1 MANLREY
8 EMLFKLNAQLGS
20 SYNSSF
26 KSAQQAVV
34 SMQKEID
41 SLNKVQSSISAYEK
55 QQSSIEA
62 TRKKLEILKQQ
73 YNNIQKEIK
82 ETGEFSSALQN
93 KLLAKQQQ
101 IDKTSA
107 SIVAQSNK
115 LDQLG
120 NALREAGVDTE
131 ALRSEEAKLE
141 SQITDLK
148 HKQEQAAE
156 SAQKFGATAS
166 NAMNTVGQA
175 LISSGILYGLKQ
187 IYDQFAEIAEASMD
201 YQSALTGVAKTTDL
215 SSSELAALSE
225 EVKNLSTEIPVV
237 PTELLEIAE
246 AAGQLGIAQDYIL
259 DFSEVMANLGVA
271 TNMTSD
277 QAATDLAKFANVVKM
292 SADDY
297 ERLGSTI
304 VDLGN
309 KGASTESEIVSMATR
324 LASTGSLIGLSE
336 AEIMAVASSLS
347 SLGIEAE
354 AGGSA
359 ISKLLKE
366 FEVMVETNSPAL
378 KDFAKVAGMSAKE
391 FSTAWGENSVE
402 ALGKFIDGLGKIDAE
417 GGSAVAT
424 LEDLDIKEIRMSNA
438 VLALASSNGIL
449 TDNLKIANTAW
460 DENTALAKEAERRY
474 EDTRSKL
481 TMMQNAFTNLKVAI
495 GDNYN
500 PALAELYELNTQV
513 LGGVTDFVEANPAA
527 VKGLT
532 TTAAALGS
540 VIAALTAYA
549 AISKIAAAA
558 TALMTAAIPGVN
570 VIMAVSAGVA
580 VLAGGLVALNEAS
593 KTEADE
599 VRHLTAASREEYA
612 ELQKL
617 SAEHDRAAELYGENS
632 KQAKELRWQI
642 EDLTEQYESGKQTVE
657 DFVSQMNEAVESCA
671 ELRESH
677 EAAIDEIDKQEYNT
691 MLLIDKLAELA
702 SQNDQTA
709 ESHEAMKAII
719 DDLNERLPELS
730 LNYDDIIG
738 KGPQVVDSIK
748 EIAKAEAEKKRY
760 EQSYNDYVDL
770 LIAEE
775 EASKN
780 VKEAE
785 KALTKEKERATEAN
799 KKYYDTLA
807 ETSRYD
813 MSGTSGISMM
823 FSDEAKEADAA
834 KEAVKEYEAA
844 LKSAKKELAE
854 IKKSQSDIDTIFSE
868 YSTKGSGKTVVDGSH
883 AAGLSYVP
891 FDGYIAELHQGE
903 RVLTAQEAKMSGN
916 GTGSILVK
924 PVFNIDSATAANT
937 DSLRSALTEATA
949 NIKDMVID
957 AIETYNADKSRRAYT

>member
-26 KSAQQAVV
+26 KNAQQAVV

-41 SLNKVQSSISAYEK
+41 ALNKVQSNISAYEK

-62 TRKKLEILKQQ
+62 TRKRLEILKQQ
-73 YNNIQKEIK
+73 YDNIQKEIK

-93 KLLAKQQQ
+93 KLLSKQQQ

-107 SIVAQSNK
+107 SIETQAHK
-115 LDQLG
+115 LNQLG
-120 NALREAGVDTE
+120 DALREAGVDTE

-141 SQITDLK
+141 SDITGLK
-148 HKQEQAAE
+148 QKQEQAAE

-175 LISSGILYGLKQ
+175 LISSGILYGLKR
-187 IYDQFAEIAEASMD
+187 IYDQFADLAEESME

-215 SSSELAALSE
+215 TSSELAALSGE
-225 EVKNLSTEIPVV
+225 IKDLSTDIPVI

-336 AEIMAVASSLS
+336 AEIMAVASAMS

-366 FEVMVETNSPAL
+366 FEVMVETKSPAL
-378 KDFAKVAGMSAKE
+378 KDFAKVAGMSAEE
-391 FSTAWGENSVE
+391 FAAAWGENSVE
-402 ALGKFIDGLGKIDAE
+402 ALSKFIDGLGKIDAE

-424 LEDLDIKEIRMSNA
+424 LEELDITEIRMSNA
-438 VLALASSNGIL
+438 VLALASSSGIL
-449 TDNLKIANTAW
+449 TDNLETANRAW
-460 DENTALAKEAERRY
+460 EENTALAKEAERRY
-474 EDTRSKL
+474 EDTQSKL
-481 TMMQNAFTNLKVAI
+481 TMMQNAYTNLKVAI

-513 LGGVTDFVEANPAA
+513 LGGVTDFVEANPAV

-558 TALMTAAIPGVN
+558 TALMTSAIPGVN

-580 VLAGGLVALNEAS
+580 VLAGGLIALNEAS

-599 VRHLTAASREEYA
+599 VRRLTVASREQYA

-617 SAEHDRAAELYGENS
+617 SSEYDRAAELYGENS
-632 KQAKELRWQI
+632 KEAKQLRWQL
-642 EDLTEQYESGKQTVE
+642 EDLTAQYEMGKQTVE
-657 DFVSQMNEAVESCA
+657 DFVSQMDAAVESSA

-677 EAAIDEIDKQEYNT
+677 RDAIDVIDKQEYNT

-702 SQNDQTA
+702 YQNDQTA
-709 ESHEAMKAII
+709 ESQEAMKAII
-719 DDLNERLPELS
+719 DSLNESLPELG

-748 EIAKAEAEKKRY
+748 EIAKAQAEKQRY
-760 EQSYNDYVDL
+760 EESYDRYVEL
-770 LIAEE
+770 LISEE
-775 EASKN
+775 DVSNK

-785 KALTKEKERATEAN
+785 EALTKEKERAAEAN
-799 KKYYDTLA
+799 QKYNEALA
-807 ETSRYD
+807 ESARYGKAGP
-813 MSGTSGISMM
+813 SLIAIM
-823 FSDEAKEADAA
+823 FSDEADEADAA
-834 KEAVKEYEAA
+834 KEAVKDYEAA
-844 LKSAKKELAE
+844 LKSAKDELAE
-854 IKKSQSDIDTIFSE
+854 IKKSQSDIDAIFSE
-868 YSTKGSGKTVVDGSH
+868 YSTKEPGKTVVNGSH

-903 RVLTAQEAKMSGN
+903 RVLTAEEARMSGGKGISLTYSPHYEVSGGN
-916 GTGSILVK
+916 KSEIEALLREHDSNLRDKILGWLEDAGS
-924 PVFNIDSATAANT
+924 DS
-937 DSLRSALTEATA
+937 R
-949 NIKDMVID
+949 
-957 AIETYNADKSRRAYT
+957 RRAYT

>member
-34 SMQKEID
+34 SMQKDID
-41 SLNKVQSSISAYEK
+41 ALNKVQSNISAYEK
-55 QQSSIEA
+55 QQISVEA
-62 TRKKLEILKQQ
+62 TRKKLETLKQQ

-82 ETGEFSSALQN
+82 ETGEFSSTLQN
-93 KLLAKQQQ
+93 KLLSKQQQ

-107 SIVAQSNK
+107 SIDTQTHK
-115 LDQLG
+115 LNQLG
-120 NALREAGVDTE
+120 DALREAGVDTE

-148 HKQEQAAE
+148 QKQEQAAE
-156 SAQKFGATAS
+156 SAQKYGATAS

-175 LISSGILYGLKQ
+175 IISSGILYGLKQ
-187 IYDQFAEIAEASMD
+187 IYDQFTDLAVASME

-215 SSSELAALSE
+215 TSSELAALSAE
-225 EVKNLSTEIPVV
+225 IKDLSTDIPVV

-246 AAGQLGIAQDYIL
+246 AAGQLGIAKDYIL

-366 FEVMVETNSPAL
+366 FEVMVETKSPAL

-391 FSTAWGENSVE
+391 FSAAWGENSVE
-402 ALGKFIDGLGKIDAE
+402 ALSKFVDGLGKIDAE
-417 GGSAVAT
+417 GGSAIAT
-424 LEDLDIKEIRMSNA
+424 LEELDITEIRMSNA

-449 TDNLKIANTAW
+449 TRNLDTANRAW
-460 DENTALAKEAERRY
+460 EENTALAKEAERRY

-481 TMMQNAFTNLKVAI
+481 TMMQNAYSNLKVAI

-500 PALAELYELNTQV
+500 PALAEMYELSTDV
-513 LGGVTDFVEANPAA
+513 LGSMTGFVEQNPPV
-527 VKGLT
+527 VKGIT
-532 TTAAALGS
+532 TTATALGG
-540 VIAALTAYA
+540 VIAALAAYTTVA
-549 AISKIAAAA
+549 KAA
-558 TALMTAAIPGVN
+558 TVFSAAFTVASGAALGPIL
-570 VIMAVSAGVA
+570 AVAAGVA

-593 KTEADE
+593 KNEADE
-599 VRHLTAASREEYA
+599 VRLLTAVSREQYA

-617 SAEHDRAAELYGENS
+617 SSEYDRAAELYGENS
-632 KQAKELRWQI
+632 KQAKQLRWQI
-642 EDLTEQYESGKQTVE
+642 EDLTAQYEAGKQTVE
-657 DFVSQMNEAVESCA
+657 DFVSQMDAAVESSA
-671 ELRESH
+671 DLRESH
-677 EAAIDEIDKQEYNT
+677 RDAIDVIDKQEYNT
-691 MLLIDKLAELA
+691 MLLINKLADLA

-709 ESHEAMKAII
+709 ESQEQMKAII
-719 DDLNERLPELS
+719 DSLNESLPELS

-738 KGPQVVDSIK
+738 KGPDVVDSIK
-748 EIAKAEAEKKRY
+748 EVAKAQAERQRY
-760 EQSYNDYVDL
+760 EESYDRYVEL
-770 LIAEE
+770 LISEE
-775 EASKN
+775 EVSKKI
-780 VKEAE
+780 KEAE
-785 KALTKEKERATEAN
+785 EALTKEKERATEAN
-799 KKYYDTLA
+799 QKYNEALA
-807 ETSRYD
+807 ETARYGKAGP
-813 MSGTSGISMM
+813 SLIATM

-834 KEAVKEYEAA
+834 KEAVKDYEAA
-844 LKSAKKELAE
+844 LKSANDELAE
-854 IKKSQSDIDTIFSE
+854 IKKSQSDIDAIFSE
-868 YSTKGSGKTVVDGSH
+868 YSTKGKANVDGSH
-883 AAGLSYVP
+883 AAGLNYVP

-903 RVLTAQEAKMSGN
+903 RVLTAQEARMSPGSGGFGN
-916 GTGSILVK
+916 ITIA
-924 PVFNIDSATAANT
+924 PTYNIDGVSDTAAM
-937 DSLRSALTEATA
+937 RGALVETTEDLKEL
-949 NIKDMVID
+949 ILDVIED
-957 AIETYNADKSRRAYT
+957 HEYNKARRAYR